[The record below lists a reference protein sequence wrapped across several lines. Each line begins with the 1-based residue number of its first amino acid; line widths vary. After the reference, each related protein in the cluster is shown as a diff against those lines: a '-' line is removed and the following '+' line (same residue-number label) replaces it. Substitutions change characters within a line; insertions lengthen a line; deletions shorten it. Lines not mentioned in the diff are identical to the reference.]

1 MTALYEKLGGEKA
14 VDAAVDIFYEKV
26 INDADL
32 APFFDG
38 INLERQRKM
47 QKAFLTVAF
56 GGPNNYSGRGMRAAH
71 ARPVAI
77 GLNESHFNKV
87 AEHLQRTLLELS
99 VPYDLIQEVMNIAA
113 STKADVLNLGN
124 H

>member
-1 MTALYEKLGGEKA
+1 MILMSSLYEKIGGEKA
-14 VDAAVDIFYEKV
+14 LDAAVEIFYSKV
-26 INDADL
+26 INDPDL

-38 INLERQRKM
+38 ISMERQRNM

-56 GGPNNYSGRGMRAAH
+56 GGPNKYSGRGMRAAH

-77 GLNESHFNKV
+77 GLNEKHFDKV

-99 VPYDLIQEVMNIAA
+99 VPYELIQEAITIAA
-113 STKADVLNLGN
+113 STKNDVLNL
-124 H
+124 

>member
-1 MTALYEKLGGEKA
+1 MIMPSLYEKIGGDKA
-14 VDAAVDIFYEKV
+14 LNAAVDIFYSKV
-26 INDADL
+26 INDPAL

-38 INLERQRKM
+38 ISMDRQKKM

-56 GGPNNYSGRGMRAAH
+56 GGPNKYSGRGMRAAH
-71 ARPVAI
+71 ERPVAI

-99 VPYDLIQEVMNIAA
+99 VPYELIQEAMTIAA
-113 STKADVLNLGN
+113 STKNDVLNL
-124 H
+124 

>member
-1 MTALYEKLGGEKA
+1 MIMPSLYEKIGGDKA
-14 VDAAVDIFYEKV
+14 LDAAVDIFYSKV
-26 INDADL
+26 INDPAL

-38 INLERQRKM
+38 ISMDRQKKM

-56 GGPNNYSGRGMRAAH
+56 GGPNKYSGRGMRAAH
-71 ARPVAI
+71 ERPVAI

-99 VPYDLIQEVMNIAA
+99 VPYELIQEAMTIAA
-113 STKADVLNLGN
+113 STKNDVLNL
-124 H
+124 